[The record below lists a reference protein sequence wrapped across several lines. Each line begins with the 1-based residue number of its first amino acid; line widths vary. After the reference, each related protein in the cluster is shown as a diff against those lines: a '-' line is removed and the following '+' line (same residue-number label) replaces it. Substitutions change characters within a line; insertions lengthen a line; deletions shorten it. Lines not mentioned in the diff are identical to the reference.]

1 MILTMPMPSF
11 ARQGLY
17 ARMQQKTQQE
27 AYLAYWEN
35 ISKKSYILEKQL
47 RNFKWLIGAF

>member
-1 MILTMPMPSF
+1 MILIGALTMPSF

-47 RNFKWLIGAF
+47 RKL